1 MSAEVLY
8 NDLLSERSYWI
19 NRGRQAAALTI
30 PYLAPR
36 EDPLPNDSP
45 DLELPWNGVGQA
57 GISNLASRL
66 LMALLPPTEP
76 FFRLTIDEMG
86 MARATAGIED
96 KEALARDK
104 ADFEKALN
112 VLERALLSKIATS
125 NDRPVL
131 HEGLLQLLV
140 IGNVLAYR
148 PAEGL
153 RMYGLGRYVLKR
165 EPSGRPSVAV
175 ICEQLTIK
183 SLTPEARAIH
193 DKRVGED
200 PAEADKTM
208 GLGNSGKLVK
218 VYTLIEWDYNRQRVE
233 WSQEIHGQQIPGK
246 DGHAPLDESPWI
258 PLRMY
263 HLDSQ
268 DYSPGFVEA
277 VCMADLH
284 TADAL
289 NQAIAEGALIAAR
302 CIYGVKPNSQTTP
315 KQFTEAANGSAIP
328 AMPDDVFPIQANKSA
343 DLRVAAEVEARIGSR
358 LSQAMMLQNFRDSER
373 TTAQEVRLQALQLE
387 NALGSLY
394 SILTVEFQHPYV
406 KRMLALQMR
415 EGGLPQLDKKLVKP
429 VVSVGLAAVGRGNDL
444 ERISQFVG
452 LLTQLLGPEAVPQFL
467 KVPRLVTQ
475 IATASNLPNLDA
487 IKSEEEVMQE
497 QEAAAQQQQ
506 QMAMAQAAMASP
518 AADPAKQAQAVQTMQ
533 AVAAGPPDDGQPIP
547 EQPPQQ

>member
-1 MSAEVLY
+1 MTAEALY
-8 NDLLSERSYWI
+8 NDLVSDRTYWI
-19 NRGRQAAALTI
+19 SRGKQAASLTI

-45 DLELPWNGVGQA
+45 DLPLPWNGVGQA
-57 GISNLASRL
+57 GMSNLASRL
-66 LMALLPPTEP
+66 LMALLPPNEP
-76 FFRLTIDEMG
+76 FFRLTIDEIEMAKVTQG
-86 MARATAGIED
+86 MDPEKVAED
-96 KEALARDK
+96 KANYDK
-104 ADFEKALN
+104 SLN
-112 VLERALLSKIATS
+112 VLERNLLAKIAHS

-131 HEGLLQLLV
+131 HEGILQLV
-140 IGNVLAYR
+140 VNGNVLAYR

-165 EPSGRPSVAV
+165 EPSGRPSLSV
-175 ICEQLTIK
+175 ICEQLTVK
-183 SLTPEARAIH
+183 SLSKEAREIH
-193 DKRVGED
+193 ERHMGEEPADGGSVG
-200 PAEADKTM
+200 A
-208 GLGNSGKLVK
+208 GSHGKLVK
-218 VYTLIEWDYNRQRVE
+218 VYTLIEWDYAQGRVD
-233 WSQEIHGQQIPGK
+233 WHQELHRTEIPGT
-246 DGHAPLDESPWI
+246 DGWSPLDESPWI

-284 TADAL
+284 TADVL
-289 NQAIAEGALIAAR
+289 NQAIAEGALISAR
-302 CIYGVKPNSQTTP
+302 CVYGVKPSSQVTP
-315 KQFTEAANGSAIP
+315 KQFTDAANGSAIP

-343 DLRVAAEVEARIGSR
+343 DLAVAAQAEQRISAR
-358 LSQAMMLQNFRDSER
+358 LSQAMLLQNFRDSER

-406 KRMLALQMR
+406 RRMLALQIR
-415 EGGLPQLDKKLVKP
+415 EGGLPKLDKKLVKP

-475 IATASNLPNLDA
+475 MATASNLPSLDA
-487 IKSEEEVMQE
+487 IKTEEEVKKE
-497 QEAAAQQQQ
+497 QEAAAKQQQQ
-506 QMAMAQAAMASP
+506 LAMAQAAMSSP
-518 AADPAKQAQAVQTMQ
+518 AADPAKQAQAAQAMQ
-533 AVAAGPPDDGQPIP
+533 EMAAGPPDDGQPIP

>member
-1 MSAEVLY
+1 MTAEALY
-8 NDLLSERSYWI
+8 NDLCTDRSYWI
-19 NRGRQAAALTI
+19 AKAKQAASLTI

-45 DLELPWNGVGQA
+45 ELELPWNGVGQA

-76 FFRLTIDEMG
+76 FFRLTIDEVE
-86 MARATAGIED
+86 MARITADRED
-96 KEALARDK
+96 KDEVAKERAAFD
-104 ADFEKALN
+104 KALN
-112 VLERALLSKIATS
+112 VLERAMLAKIAHS

-140 IGNVLAYR
+140 VGNVLAYR
-148 PAEGL
+148 PVEGL

-165 EPSGRPSVAV
+165 EPTGRPSLGV
-175 ICEQLTIK
+175 ICEQLTVK
-183 SLTPEARAIH
+183 SLSEAARKIH
-193 DKRVGED
+193 DEQAGGQPDEDDPDKR
-200 PAEADKTM
+200 M
-208 GLGNSGKLVK
+208 GLGGHGKLVK
-218 VYTLIEWDYNRQRVE
+218 VYTLIEWDWVKGRVD
-233 WSQEIHGQQIPGK
+233 WHQEIHRKQI
-246 DGHAPLDESPWI
+246 DGTDGWAPMDESPWI

-263 HLDSQ
+263 HLDGQ

-289 NQAIAEGALIAAR
+289 NQAIAEGALISAR
-302 CIYGVKPNSQTTP
+302 CVFGVKPNSQVTAE
-315 KQFTEAANGSAIP
+315 QFAKAANGAAIT
-328 AMPDDVFPIQANKSA
+328 AMPDDVFPIQAAKSA
-343 DLRVAAEVEARIGSR
+343 DLAVAAQAEQRISAR
-358 LSQAMMLQNFRDSER
+358 LSQAMLLQNFRDSER

-406 KRMLALQMR
+406 KRMLAIQTR
-415 EGGLPQLDKKLVKP
+415 EGDLPQLDKKLVKP

-452 LLTQLLGPEAVPQFL
+452 MLGQLLGPEAVPQFM

-475 IATASNLPNLDA
+475 MATASNLPSLDA
-487 IKSEEEVMQE
+487 IKTEEEVKQE
-497 QEAAAQQQQ
+497 MEAAQKAAAEQQER
-506 QMAMAQAAMASP
+506 MAAMQSA
-518 AADPAKQAQAVQTMQ
+518 AADPAKQAQAAATLQQM
-533 AVAAGPPDDGQPIP
+533 AAGPPDDGQPVP
-547 EQPPQQ
+547 E

>member
-1 MSAEVLY
+1 MTAEALY
-8 NDLLSERSYWI
+8 NDLTSDRSYWI
-19 NRGRQAAALTI
+19 SRGKQAAALTI

-76 FFRLTIDEMG
+76 FFRLTIDEVE
-86 MARATAGIED
+86 MAKVTAGIED
-96 KEALARDK
+96 KEQVAKDK
-104 ADFEKALN
+104 AAFDKALN
-112 VLERALLSKIATS
+112 VLERALLATIATS

-148 PAEGL
+148 PTEGL

-165 EPSGRPSVAV
+165 EPSGRPSLSV
-175 ICEQLTIK
+175 ICEQLTVK
-183 SLTPEARAIH
+183 SLSKEAKEIH
-193 DKRVGED
+193 EKRVGEE
-200 PAEADKTM
+200 AESDKSL
-208 GLGNSGKLVK
+208 GLGGHGKLVK
-218 VYTLIEWDYNRQRVE
+218 VYTLIEWDYAEGKVS
-233 WSQEIHGQQIPGK
+233 WHQELHGQRIPDK

-284 TADAL
+284 TGDAL

-302 CIYGVKPNSQTTP
+302 CIYGVKPNSQVTP
-315 KQFTEAANGSAIP
+315 KQFTDAANGSAIS
-328 AMPDDVFPIQANKSA
+328 AMPDDVFPIQANKAA
-343 DLRVAAEVEARIGSR
+343 DLRVAAEAEQRIGAR
-358 LSQAMMLQNFRDSER
+358 LSQAMLLQNFRDSER

-406 KRMLALQMR
+406 KRMLALRIR
-415 EGGLPQLDKKLVKP
+415 EGDLPQLDKKLVKP

-444 ERISQFVG
+444 ERISQFVAM
-452 LLTQLLGPEAVPQFL
+452 LTQLLGPEAVPQFL

-487 IKSEEEVMQE
+487 IKTEEEVAKE
-497 QEAAAQQQQ
+497 IEAAQQQQQ
-506 QMAMAQAAMASP
+506 QMAMAQAAMSSP
-518 AADPAKQAQAVQTMQ
+518 AADPAKQAQAAQAMQ
-533 AVAAGPPDDGQPIP
+533 EVAAGPPDDGQPIP
-547 EQPPQQ
+547 EQPPRQ

>member
-1 MSAEVLY
+1 MTAEALY
-8 NDLLSERSYWI
+8 NDLVSDRSYWI
-19 NRGRQAAALTI
+19 NRGKQAAALTI

-36 EDPLPNDSP
+36 EDSLPNDSP

-76 FFRLTIDEMG
+76 FFRLTIDELE
-86 MARATAGIED
+86 MAKVTAEIED
-96 KEALARDK
+96 KEQVAKDK
-104 ADFEKALN
+104 AAFDKALN
-112 VLERALLSKIATS
+112 VLERSLLATIAHS

-165 EPSGRPSVAV
+165 EPSGRPSLAA
-175 ICEQLTIK
+175 ICEQLAVK
-183 SLTPEARAIH
+183 SLSKEAMAIH
-193 DKRVGED
+193 EKRVGEEPSD
-200 PAEADKTM
+200 DKAV
-208 GLGNSGKLVK
+208 GLGGHGKLVK
-218 VYTLIEWDYNRQRVE
+218 VYTLIEWDYTKKRVD
-233 WSQEIHGQQIPGK
+233 WHQEIHGQEIPGT
-246 DGHAPLDESPWI
+246 DGWSPLDESPWI

-268 DYSPGFVEA
+268 DYSPGFAEA

-284 TADAL
+284 TGDVL
-289 NQAIAEGALIAAR
+289 NQAIAEGALISAR
-302 CIYGVKPNSQTTP
+302 CIFGVKPNSQVTP
-315 KQFTEAANGSAIP
+315 KQFTDAANGAALS
-328 AMPDDVFPIQANKSA
+328 AMPDDVFPIQVGKSA
-343 DLRVAAEVEARIGSR
+343 DLAVAAQAEQRISAR
-358 LSQAMMLQNFRDSER
+358 LSQAMLLQNFRDSER

-406 KRMLALQMR
+406 KRMLALQSR

-487 IKSEEEVMQE
+487 IKSETEVLEERQ
-497 QEAAAQQQQ
+497 AAQEQQQ

-518 AADPAKQAQAVQTMQ
+518 AADPAKQAQAAQAMQ
-533 AVAAGPPDDGQPIP
+533 EMAAGPPDDGQPIP
-547 EQPPQQ
+547 EQPPQ

>member
-1 MSAEVLY
+1 MTAEALY
-8 NDLLSERSYWI
+8 NDLCSDRSYWI
-19 NRGRQAAALTI
+19 AKAKQAASLTI

-45 DLELPWNGVGQA
+45 ELELPWNGVGQA

-76 FFRLTIDEMG
+76 FFRLTIDEVE
-86 MARATAGIED
+86 MARITADRED
-96 KEALARDK
+96 KDEVAKERAAFD
-104 ADFEKALN
+104 KALN
-112 VLERALLSKIATS
+112 VLERAMLAKIAHS

-140 IGNVLAYR
+140 VGNVLAYR

-165 EPSGRPSVAV
+165 EPTGRPSLAV
-175 ICEQLTIK
+175 ICEQLTVK
-183 SLTPEARAIH
+183 SLNEAARKIH
-193 DKRVGED
+193 DEQAGAQPDEDDPEKR
-200 PAEADKTM
+200 M
-208 GLGNSGKLVK
+208 GLGNNGKLVK
-218 VYTLIEWDYNRQRVE
+218 VYTLVEWDWVKGRVD
-233 WSQEIHGQQIPGK
+233 WHQELHRKEIPGT
-246 DGHAPLDESPWI
+246 DGWAPMDESPWI

-263 HLDSQ
+263 HLDGH

-289 NQAIAEGALIAAR
+289 NQAIAEGALISAR
-302 CIYGVKPNSQTTP
+302 CIFGVKPNSQVTA
-315 KQFTEAANGSAIP
+315 KQFTDAANGAAVT
-328 AMPDDVFPIQANKSA
+328 AMPDDVFPIQAAKSA
-343 DLRVAAEVEARIGSR
+343 DLAVAAQAEQRISAR
-358 LSQAMMLQNFRDSER
+358 LSQAMLLQNFRDSER

-406 KRMLALQMR
+406 KRMLAIQTR
-415 EGGLPQLDKKLVKP
+415 EGDLPQLDKKLVKP

-452 LLTQLLGPEAVPQFL
+452 MLSQLLGPEAIPQFL

-475 IATASNLPNLDA
+475 MATASNLPNLDA
-487 IKSEEEVMQE
+487 IKTEQEVMEE
-497 QEAAAQQQQ
+497 QQAAQEQQQ
-506 QMAMAQAAMASP
+506 QMAMAQAAMTSP
-518 AADPAKQAQAVQTMQ
+518 AADPAKQAQAAQTMQ
-533 AVAAGPPDDGQPIP
+533 EVAAGPPDDGQPIP
-547 EQPPQQ
+547 E